1 MKQKS
6 ENKQFLRSVAKW
18 VYSKNFRNFILVNLV
33 YFRKWDGIIIK
44 MSKNETYI
52 IKTLHLNKNIVLII
66 LILVNPIH

>member
-6 ENKQFLRSVAKW
+6 ENKQFLRNMARW
-18 VYSKNFRNFILVNLV
+18 VYSTIFRNFILVNLV
-33 YFRKWDGIIIK
+33 YFRKGEGIIIK

-52 IKTLHLNKNIVLII
+52 IKTLHLNENIVLIV